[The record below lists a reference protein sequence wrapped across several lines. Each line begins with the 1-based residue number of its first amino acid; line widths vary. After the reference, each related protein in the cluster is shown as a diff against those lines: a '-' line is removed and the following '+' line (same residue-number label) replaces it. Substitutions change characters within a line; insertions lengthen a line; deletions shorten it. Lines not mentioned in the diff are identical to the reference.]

1 MATRGKKVCLFDA
14 DTGLANVNIL
24 LGIKPSYTIE
34 HLLAGEKNIKDILMP
49 GPRGIQIVP
58 AASGI
63 AEFSQLSKKQRR
75 LLINN
80 IRALEKFFDYL
91 IIDTAAG
98 IDNTVQQF
106 VHAAHA
112 SIMVISQEPTS
123 LTDAFALLRVLKS
136 KRDPG
141 PVYALINRV
150 DNYEQSADI
159 YKRFAAAVRKYL
171 QITTKYLGYIAD
183 DPEVRRSIINQK
195 PIIIN
200 KPAAQ
205 ASRCFYTLANGIE
218 RNFLKLTELSSFSEF
233 WLAQEQQANE
243 QSLAQKTASQDSA
256 KPLQR
261 SLPLTDDHQPQWQDI
276 ISLVNQLI
284 MTSDIEQNVMAE
296 SFETLI
302 DSFDKKFGELPFNP
316 EKRLLQQMQA
326 QSYPKQKMREIAQQL
341 EVAYLEHHQQP
352 IRNSMDEII
361 HFLSNNTGDDA
372 REQFQQLAKLL
383 ARTYHRR
390 YNASLLDEVSSSAV
404 QSTRPRKYPTGK
416 PSARKRITLS
426 DQI

>member
-1 MATRGKKVCLFDA
+1 LATRGKKVCLFDA

-183 DPEVRRSIINQK
+183 DPEVRRSIIN
-195 PIIIN
+195 
-200 KPAAQ
+200 
-205 ASRCFYTLANGIE
+205 
-218 RNFLKLTELSSFSEF
+218 
-233 WLAQEQQANE
+233 
-243 QSLAQKTASQDSA
+243 
-256 KPLQR
+256 
-261 SLPLTDDHQPQWQDI
+261 
-276 ISLVNQLI
+276 
-284 MTSDIEQNVMAE
+284 
-296 SFETLI
+296 
-302 DSFDKKFGELPFNP
+302 
-316 EKRLLQQMQA
+316 
-326 QSYPKQKMREIAQQL
+326 
-341 EVAYLEHHQQP
+341 
-352 IRNSMDEII
+352 
-361 HFLSNNTGDDA
+361 
-372 REQFQQLAKLL
+372 
-383 ARTYHRR
+383 
-390 YNASLLDEVSSSAV
+390 
-404 QSTRPRKYPTGK
+404 
-416 PSARKRITLS
+416 
-426 DQI
+426 